1 MSSQFLTVLFGKIFG
16 AIASIA
22 LIRYLGAERQ
32 GIYSYI
38 LSVVYIFGFF
48 SDFGINKFLTREVR
62 ISGEKGRE
70 IFGNGLFVQI
80 IQVLLSILL
89 VNIYVFVF
97 ELNEGIRNE
106 LLLASVVLNLG
117 YLTHPFI
124 AVLNSYEKMYF
135 SGLATA
141 LTSIFNAILIFFAIY
156 LKLPITGIFIIL
168 GISNTLNIIMS
179 AVLSIR
185 FTIRP
190 LFDIKWEKI
199 KFIIRGCLPFVAIG
213 LFSSFYAKVDVLIL
227 YKMKPA
233 AEVGYYTA
241 PLKIIEMLI
250 ALLSMIALPFYPRL
264 SYIINKKSKE
274 EAIRVINLSIKY
286 LIGLVAPFALMV
298 TMFNYDYTMLL
309 FGEEFI
315 KSRYA
320 FAVIIWAI
328 FVMSM
333 FSIGTHALN
342 AARLSRFIV
351 YFYAAAGIIDVILNV
366 IFIPK
371 YSYLATSVIL
381 IITNLFIALCVLI
394 TVSRKIGRI
403 SLGGTLTKLIISLL
417 PVFIFWYFTEGKSG
431 YIVLSIAGIIIYGI
445 SVFATRYIDSNDI
458 RKLKSIFAKAE
469 S

>member
-22 LIRYLGAERQ
+22 LIRYLGAEKQ

-62 ISGEKGRE
+62 ISNEKGRE
-70 IFGNGLFVQI
+70 IFGNAIFIQI

-89 VNIYVFVF
+89 VNIYAFVF

-117 YLTHPFI
+117 YVAHPFV

-141 LTSIFNAILIFFAIY
+141 LTSIFNAILIFTAIY
-156 LKLPITGIFIIL
+156 LELPLIGIFIML

-179 AVLSIR
+179 AFLSIK

-190 LFDIKWEKI
+190 LLDIKWEKI
-199 KFIIRGCLPFVAIG
+199 KFIIRGCIPFVAIG

-233 AEVGYYTA
+233 VEVGYYTA
-241 PLKIIEMLI
+241 PMKIIEILV
-250 ALLSMIALPFYPRL
+250 ALLAMIALPFYPRL
-264 SYIINKKSKE
+264 SYIINKKTVE
-274 EAIRVINLSIKY
+274 EATRIINLSIKY
-286 LIGLVAPFALMV
+286 LMGLVAPFALMV
-298 TMFNYDYTMLL
+298 TMFNYDYTVLL
-309 FGEEFI
+309 FGEEFME
-315 KSRYA
+315 SRYV
-320 FAVIIWAI
+320 FAIIIWAI
-328 FVMSM
+328 FLMSV
-333 FSIGTHALN
+333 FSIGAHALN

-351 YFYAAAGIIDVILNV
+351 YFYAAAGVIDVVLNV
-366 IFIPK
+366 IFIPE
-371 YSYLATSVIL
+371 YSYLATGSIL
-381 IITNLFIALCVLI
+381 IITNFFIAVCILI
-394 TVSRKIGRI
+394 AVNKKIGKL
-403 SLGGTLTKLIISLL
+403 SVAKNAVKLIFSLL
-417 PVFIFWYFTEGKSG
+417 PVFLFWYFTADRAG
-431 YIVLSIAGIIIYGI
+431 YIILSIAGIIIYGI

-458 RKLKSIFAKAE
+458 KKLKSIFAKSE
-469 S
+469 N